1 MTLEER
7 MRLSYYR
14 DISVL
19 DKEHAVI
26 VVQHTE
32 TNALYLKKTLD
43 SYQLDIFLQL
53 KSNPV
58 PNMPRIFEAI
68 EDNDKLIVIESYIT
82 GETLQ
87 QKLNKQG
94 VFALNEAKSIGI
106 QLCNILGRLHAM
118 GIIHRDIK
126 PSNIMFSDDGT
137 IKLLDLDAAK
147 VYKTNESQDT
157 QLMGTREY
165 AAPEQY
171 GFGASSP
178 ATDVYAIGI
187 LLNVLVTGT
196 YPRILMTTD
205 SDLSAIIQKCIRM
218 EPTERYSSILELRD
232 ALAGTANNYH
242 GNTLIYS
249 NKEVSSS
256 VSDTLV
262 PAYAPAPFAYG
273 EYVAEK
279 KKGWHRYLLPGFRTG
294 KIWKILTALLYY
306 LSLGSMVYKGL
317 TDEYEVSSTAE
328 VAIAFTSMLIVGLG
342 LPIFICNYLNIWH
355 RFHIERQKTPFM
367 RYCIAFLWFFLV
379 AAVIIGGVRLI
390 LELLRNGGIV

>member
-14 DISVL
+14 DVSVL
-19 DKEHAVI
+19 DEEHAVI

-32 TNALYLKKTLD
+32 TKALYLKKVLD
-43 SYQLDIFLQL
+43 NYQLDIFTQL

-87 QKLNKQG
+87 QKLDKEG
-94 VFALNEAKSIGI
+94 VFTPNKARSIGI

-118 GIIHRDIK
+118 NIIHRDIK
-126 PSNIMFSDDGT
+126 PGNIIFADDGT

-147 VYKTNESQDT
+147 VYKADESQDT

-196 YPRILMTTD
+196 YPRILMTAD
-205 SDLSAIIQKCIRM
+205 PDLSVIIQKCIRM

-232 ALAGTANNYH
+232 ALAGTDSNYH
-242 GNTLIYS
+242 NNTPIYS

-256 VSDTLV
+256 VSDTPV
-262 PAYAPAPFAYG
+262 PAYAPTPFAYG
-273 EYVAEK
+273 ESVAEN
-279 KKGWHRYLLPGFRTG
+279 KKGWRRFLLPGFRTG

-306 LSLGSMVYKGL
+306 FSLGSIAYKGL
-317 TDEYEVSSTAE
+317 TDEYEVSSAAE
-328 VAIAFTSMLIVGLG
+328 VAIAVGCMLIVGLG
-342 LPIFICNYLNIWH
+342 LPIFICNFLNIWR
-355 RFHIERQKTPFM
+355 RFHIDRKKTPFLQ
-367 RYCIAFLWFFLV
+367 YCVASLWFLVV
-379 AAVIIGGVRLI
+379 AALIIGVFRLT
-390 LELLRNGGIV
+390 LDLLRSGGIV

>member
-19 DKEHAVI
+19 DEEHAVI
-26 VVQHTE
+26 VVQHIE

-43 SYQLDIFLQL
+43 NYQLDIFMRL

-68 EDNDKLIVIESYIT
+68 EDNGKLIVIESYIT
-82 GETLQ
+82 GDTLQ
-87 QKLNKQG
+87 QILDKQG
-94 VFALNEAKSIGI
+94 VFTINKARSIGI

-118 GIIHRDIK
+118 DIIHRDIK
-126 PSNIMFSDDGT
+126 PGNIIFGDDGT

-147 VYKTNESQDT
+147 VYKADEAQDT
-157 QLMGTREY
+157 QLIGTREY
-165 AAPEQY
+165 AAPEQF

-178 ATDVYAIGI
+178 STDVYALGI
-187 LLNVLVTGT
+187 LLNVLVTGS
-196 YPRILMTTD
+196 YPRFSMTTD
-205 SDLSAIIQKCIRM
+205 PDLSAIIQKCIRM
-218 EPTERYSSILELRD
+218 EPAERYSSILELRD
-232 ALAGTANNYH
+232 ALSGGDSNYQKNSPICNN
-242 GNTLIYS
+242 N
-249 NKEVSSS
+249 EFSSS
-256 VSDTLV
+256 THDNPV
-262 PAYAPAPFAYG
+262 PAYAPAPFAFG
-273 EYVAEK
+273 ESVAEK
-279 KKGWHRYLLPGFRTG
+279 KKGWRRYLIPGFRTG
-294 KIWKILTALLYY
+294 TIWKIIVALLYY
-306 LSLGSMVYKGL
+306 FSLGSMVCKGL

-328 VAIAFTSMLIVGLG
+328 VAIAYTSMLIVGLG